1 MATVPLGRYGEPE
14 EFGRAAAFLLSPAS
28 GFTTGVMLAGRR
40 RPVATVSDHG
50 ALGPDEARAWRRRPR
65 DLHRGHRHRS
75 RHLRVHRS
83 DWDEFDAAKLP
94 DHRFVAVDGDDVLGW
109 VAVSPTSSRPVY
121 RGVVENALYVTER
134 ARGRG
139 VGRALLEELV
149 ASTDAADVWTIV
161 AGIFPE
167 NTTSLALHESFG
179 FRRLGVRE
187 RIGLMSSGPMAG
199 TWRDVVWMERRRPA

>member
-1 MATVPLGRYGEPE
+1 MGSVDVVPMTTEHSDAVLSIFGEGIDTGHATFEHVVPTW
-14 EFGRAAAFLLSPAS
+14 S
-28 GFTTGVMLAGRR
+28 
-40 RPVATVSDHG
+40 
-50 ALGPDEARAWRRRPR
+50 
-65 DLHRGHRHRS
+65 
-75 RHLRVHRS
+75 
-83 DWDEFDAAKLP
+83 EFDAAKRP

-109 VAVSPTSSRPVY
+109 VAVSPTSSRQVY
-121 RGVVENALYVTER
+121 RGVVEIALYVTER

-139 VGRALLEELV
+139 VGRALLEQLV

-167 NTTSLALHESFG
+167 NTISLALHESVD